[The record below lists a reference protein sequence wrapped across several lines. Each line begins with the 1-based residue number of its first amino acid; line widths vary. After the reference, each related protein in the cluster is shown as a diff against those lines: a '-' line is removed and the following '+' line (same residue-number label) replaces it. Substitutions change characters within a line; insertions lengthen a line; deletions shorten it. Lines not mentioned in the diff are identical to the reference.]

1 VLERQLLI
9 RAVQI
14 AILDAQQT
22 RYPFLGTRVSPKRCP
37 AALGA
42 IGKGVGQVLS
52 QLRIGLRC
60 LDLAQI
66 EDSGVTIPRLREER
80 RSLIGI
86 APRPAGPATAADP
99 TSPLVTLDPCREGIR
114 AAPQPVTPAD
124 RSRYRVRFLG
134 LGRGSFR
141 KLPSEPFLN
150 CQVPLE
156 FTPRREPSEPFSA
169 KRAYA
174 LPDGET
180 DRIALWDQTCS
191 SLHGQATNWCAYRF
205 DLHGQH
211 GSCAHGSCR
220 CQAGQRDPAFSPV
233 TDTDLPGRSESKA
246 LAPAAGAT
254 PPGGKRGSGAA
265 DPANR

>member
-1 VLERQLLI
+1 MRPAFFIVALVGLGACAGAPGPAGSPPPAALPVAPGCSPDRAVLERQLLI

-114 AAPQPVTPAD
+114 AAPQPVTPAFPRARTGLVPQASVRAVSQLPGTARVYSAPGAVRAVQRQASLCASGRRDGSD
-124 RSRYRVRFLG
+124 RSVGSDLLEPPRTGDQLVRVP
-134 LGRGSFR
+134 FR
-141 KLPSEPFLN
+141 
-150 CQVPLE
+150 
-156 FTPRREPSEPFSA
+156 
-169 KRAYA
+169 
-174 LPDGET
+174 
-180 DRIALWDQTCS
+180 
-191 SLHGQATNWCAYRF
+191 
-205 DLHGQH
+205 
-211 GSCAHGSCR
+211 
-220 CQAGQRDPAFSPV
+220 PARP
-233 TDTDLPGRSESKA
+233 TR
-246 LAPAAGAT
+246 
-254 PPGGKRGSGAA
+254 
-265 DPANR
+265 